1 MLCLRSLRFF
11 TFLGLITASGSSF
24 AQDLEPNLAPQAAPH
39 ANPAATAPRSKLSAY
54 DPNGDLVLPTKHGDY
69 LEAGFGRG
77 ITLHAEKGDT
87 HLQIRGRIQPRY
99 SFTDENGSQAVNEFI
114 IRRARLAFMGRFLDS
129 WELYLQLG
137 FSNQDNESDY
147 YNPLRDA
154 TITYAGLRDLNV
166 RVGQMKVPFD
176 RQRMNS
182 SSALE
187 FADRSLVV
195 SELTLDR
202 DSGIQLLSE
211 DLAGLD
217 GMLGYNL
224 GVFGGDGRNRRANNP
239 GVMLVGRV
247 TAQPFGDFDA
257 NVEADLKRD
266 PKFRMALGVA
276 AARNYMSVR
285 SRSTSADTYDFATFN
300 YTHLTADLTLKWR
313 GLFVLGELLY
323 RKADEFSQTQTVND
337 ITTTEFSRSGWGFFT
352 QAGYMWTKHFET
364 VARYGELYPFAGTDP
379 SLSRQRELGAAI
391 NYYFMG
397 HDLKVVADYFYL
409 DSPDSRSDTQTIRLQ
424 TQLYF

>member
-1 MLCLRSLRFF
+1 
-11 TFLGLITASGSSF
+11 
-24 AQDLEPNLAPQAAPH
+24 
-39 ANPAATAPRSKLSAY
+39 
-54 DPNGDLVLPTKHGDY
+54 
-69 LEAGFGRG
+69 
-77 ITLHAEKGDT
+77 
-87 HLQIRGRIQPRY
+87 
-99 SFTDENGSQAVNEFI
+99 
-114 IRRARLAFMGRFLDS
+114 
-129 WELYLQLG
+129 
-137 FSNQDNESDY
+137 

-224 GVFGGDGRNRRANNP
+224 GVFGGDGRNRRSNNP
-239 GVMLVGRV
+239 CVMLVGRI
-247 TAQPFGDFDA
+247 TAQPFGAFDA

-391 NYYFMG
+391 NYYFMD

-409 DSPDSRSDTQTIRLQ
+409 DSPDSRSDTQAIRLQ